1 MKIKKEQLTETE
13 RKLLDEYNFYVFI
26 SKLYNAS
33 NPILAQQLLEGLY
46 SISGCNKLLLNSAV
60 TEILTGAQVYK
71 PRRVVYI
78 SLLSKVMTVK
88 EICSYMHISMTTY
101 YKALRTAKEVYGLPT
116 PQFDE
121 VTYAE
126 VRKFLDY
133 VSDLLPTK
141 RRY

>member
-1 MKIKKEQLTETE
+1 M
-13 RKLLDEYNFYVFI
+13 FI

-78 SLLSKVMTVK
+78 ALLSKVMTVK

-126 VRKFLDY
+126 VRRFLDY

>member
-1 MKIKKEQLTETE
+1 
-13 RKLLDEYNFYVFI
+13 
-26 SKLYNAS
+26 
-33 NPILAQQLLEGLY
+33 
-46 SISGCNKLLLNSAV
+46 
-60 TEILTGAQVYK
+60 
-71 PRRVVYI
+71 
-78 SLLSKVMTVK
+78 
-88 EICSYMHISMTTY
+88 MTTY

-126 VRKFLDY
+126 VRRFLDY

>member
-78 SLLSKVMTVK
+78 ALLSKVMTVK
-88 EICSYMHISMTTY
+88 EICS
-101 YKALRTAKEVYGLPT
+101 
-116 PQFDE
+116 
-121 VTYAE
+121 
-126 VRKFLDY
+126 
-133 VSDLLPTK
+133 
-141 RRY
+141 